1 MRELLICCVFALT
14 ACDSPTEP
22 TRLEDVAV
30 WPPVPHDPS
39 LLQRVLDARAA
50 YPPNDHIRFLSDGYS
65 STGQYLNF
73 WHQKWTESDVMRFDS
88 TGIPQIRYGD
98 TFYDHPITF
107 GRRGVHLHGRIVLGE
122 PELTDEFLYLVE
134 RLLARQDERG
144 AFTFPFEYKL
154 YGYKFE
160 PGWPSGM
167 AQGLA
172 LSVLRR
178 AYSLNPD
185 PRYIEAGNRAVEFLL
200 IPRERGGVLTT
211 MADLDPSLSG
221 YIWIE
226 EFATIPANYK
236 LNGFMF
242 ALLGLYDWAGFGQ
255 RMSPTADRLFR
266 EGVRTLK
273 RALPYYDVGGFT
285 ATDMRRIIVPGTQPN
300 ISTLYH
306 RVHIY
311 QLHTM
316 AEITGSS
323 LLKQYEMLWR
333 SYVGDNGE

>member
-1 MRELLICCVFALT
+1 
-14 ACDSPTEP
+14 
-22 TRLEDVAV
+22 
-30 WPPVPHDPS
+30 
-39 LLQRVLDARAA
+39 
-50 YPPNDHIRFLSDGYS
+50 
-65 STGQYLNF
+65 
-73 WHQKWTESDVMRFDS
+73 
-88 TGIPQIRYGD
+88 
-98 TFYDHPITF
+98 
-107 GRRGVHLHGRIVLGE
+107 
-122 PELTDEFLYLVE
+122 
-134 RLLARQDERG
+134 
-144 AFTFPFEYKL
+144 
-154 YGYKFE
+154 
-160 PGWPSGM
+160 
-167 AQGLA
+167 
-172 LSVLRR
+172 
-178 AYSLNPD
+178 
-185 PRYIEAGNRAVEFLL
+185 